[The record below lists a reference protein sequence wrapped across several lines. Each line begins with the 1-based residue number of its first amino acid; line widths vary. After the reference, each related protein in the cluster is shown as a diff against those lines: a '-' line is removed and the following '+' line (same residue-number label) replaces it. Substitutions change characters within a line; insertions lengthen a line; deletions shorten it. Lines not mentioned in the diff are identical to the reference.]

1 MDAKRRTIRSCV
13 GKLSSVSEQTQLD
26 ALHQLRLMTKQ
37 DEETRPVIADSGA
50 IPYLVDTLFSSSHAF
65 QENASATLLNISIS
79 CREPLMS
86 TRGALDAISHVL
98 SRHNST
104 SSPSA
109 VQSCAAT
116 LYSLVVVDNYRPIV
130 GSKRDIVYAL
140 VDIIKTPKSPT
151 RSIKDALK
159 ALFGIA
165 LHPLN
170 RCTMIQLG
178 AVEALFPLVLT
189 DRKVGIVEDATAVI
203 AQIAGCEESVE
214 AFRKVSGIGVLV
226 DLLDMPKKSSM
237 KTKENA
243 VSGLLKLVR
252 CGGERVAMDVRVRAL
267 GAFDGIAD
275 VQENGSSKGKS
286 KAAALSAEL
295 IGDGSHRNAQRDSR
309 FDYSTSTSQDSSF
322 SFNFSTDSSEFGV

>member
-1 MDAKRRTIRSCV
+1 MEVKRRTVRSLV

-26 ALHQLRLMTKQ
+26 ALRQLRLMTKQ
-37 DEETRPVIADSGA
+37 DEEARPVIVDSGA
-50 IPYLVDTLFSSSHAF
+50 IPYLADTLLSSSHDF

-79 CREPLMS
+79 CRESLMS
-86 TRGALDAISHVL
+86 TRGVLDAISHL
-98 SRHNST
+98 LTRHNST
-104 SSPSA
+104 SSAPA

-116 LYSLVVVDNYRPIV
+116 LYSLLVVDNYRPII

-140 VDIIKTPKSPT
+140 VDIIKTPNSPI

-178 AVEALFPLVLT
+178 AVEALFSLVQK

-203 AQIAGCEESVE
+203 AQIAGCEESEE
-214 AFRKVSGIGVLV
+214 AFQKVSGIGVLV
-226 DLLDMPKKSSM
+226 DLLDMANKSSM

-252 CGGERVAMDVRVRAL
+252 CGGEKVAMDVRMRAL

-275 VQENGSSKGKS
+275 VQLNGSTKGKS
-286 KAAALSAEL
+286 KAAALSVEL
-295 IGDGSHRNAQRDSR
+295 IGDGNHWNTQRDSR
-309 FDYSTSTSQDSSF
+309 FDSSTSQDSSF
-322 SFNFSTDSSEFGV
+322 SFNFSTDSSEFVLI

>member
-1 MDAKRRTIRSCV
+1 MEAKRRTVRSFV
-13 GKLSSVSEQTQLD
+13 GKLSSVSEQSQLD
-26 ALHQLRLMTKQ
+26 ALRELRLMTKQ
-37 DEETRPVIADSGA
+37 DEETRPVIADLGA
-50 IPYLVDTLFSSSHAF
+50 ISYLVDTLFSYSHAC

-79 CREPLMS
+79 CKEPLMS
-86 TRGALDAISHVL
+86 TRGVLDAISHVL

-104 SSPSA
+104 SAASA

-116 LYSLVVVDNYRPIV
+116 LYSLLVVDNYRPII

-140 VDIIKTPKSPT
+140 VDIIKNPKSPP

-159 ALFGIA
+159 ALFGLA

-178 AVEALFPLVLT
+178 AVEALFTVVLK
-189 DRKVGIVEDATAVI
+189 DRKVGIVEDVTAVI

-226 DLLDMPKKSSM
+226 DLLDMGNKSSM

-243 VSGLLKLVR
+243 ISGLLKLVR
-252 CGGERVAMDVRVRAL
+252 CGGEKVAMDVRLRAL

-275 VQENGSSKGKS
+275 VKENGSSKGKS
-286 KAAALSAEL
+286 KAEALSAEL
-295 IGDGSHRNAQRDSR
+295 IGDGNYWNNNTQRHSR
-309 FDYSTSTSQDSSF
+309 FNSSTSQDSSF
-322 SFNFSTDSSEFGV
+322 SFNLSTDSSESGV

>member
-1 MDAKRRTIRSCV
+1 METKRRRVRSFV
-13 GKLSSVSEQTQLD
+13 GRLSSVSEQTQLD
-26 ALHQLRLMTKQ
+26 ALRELRLMTKE
-37 DEETRPVIADSGA
+37 DEENRPVIADSGA
-50 IPYLVDTLFSSSHAF
+50 IPYLVDTLFSSSHVF

-86 TRGALDAISHVL
+86 TRGVLDAISHVL
-98 SRHNST
+98 SHHNST
-104 SSPSA
+104 SSACA

-140 VDIIKTPKSPT
+140 VDIIKTPKSTT

-178 AVEALFPLVLT
+178 AVEALFSLVAK

-214 AFRKVSGIGVLV
+214 AFRKVSGIGVLA
-226 DLLDMPKKSSM
+226 DLLDMGNKASM

-252 CGGERVAMDVRVRAL
+252 CGGAKVAMDVRLRAL

-275 VQENGSSKGKS
+275 VQENGSSKGKG

-295 IGDGSHRNAQRDSR
+295 LGDEIHLSTQRDSR
-309 FDYSTSTSQDSSF
+309 FDSSTSQDSSF
-322 SFNFSTDSSEFGV
+322 SFNFSTDSSESGV